1 MGTLLF
7 PGHILP
13 PPMPIFV
20 HRFFTYTPSKPRHPL
35 LRLLLG
41 LLGLVVLAVLVVG
54 GLFVGLGMLMFAAV
68 RRMLRKSPAP
78 AVADGRVIDAQYTVV
93 EKGATLGLR

>member
-1 MGTLLF
+1 
-7 PGHILP
+7 
-13 PPMPIFV
+13 MPIFV

-41 LLGLVVLAVLVVG
+41 LLGLVVLAGLVVV

-68 RRMLRKSPAP
+68 RRMLRKPSPVAP
-78 AVADGRVIDAQYTVV
+78 TAAQGNVIDAQYTVV
-93 EKGATLGLR
+93 EQYTVMDKGANLGLR

>member
-1 MGTLLF
+1 
-7 PGHILP
+7 
-13 PPMPIFV
+13 MPIFV

-41 LLGLVVLAVLVVG
+41 LLGLVVLAGLVVV

-68 RRMLRKSPAP
+68 RRMLRKPVQAP
-78 AVADGRVIDAQYTVV
+78 RAADANVIDAQYTVV
-93 EKGATLGLR
+93 EKYTVMDKNATLGLR